1 VRRFPGWRCQET
13 ARYDPDAAGPSAD
26 TTRTR
31 RRATLRTAVQND
43 FTLKTLEIFVITDVS
58 WQFS

>member
-1 VRRFPGWRCQET
+1 
-13 ARYDPDAAGPSAD
+13 
-26 TTRTR
+26 
-31 RRATLRTAVQND
+31 LRTAVQND